1 MQIAKVRGTVV
12 STHKA
17 RSLTGVKLLLLQFID
32 AQGQLT
38 AKYEVAGDT
47 VGAGL
52 DEWVLVSRGSAARKE
67 SGYEER
73 PLDAMVVGIIDTVT
87 VDNRSIYSKKD
98 EYRQNQ

>member
-17 RSLTGVKLLLLQFID
+17 PSLTGVKFLFLQYVNLEGELLQEF
-32 AQGQLT
+32 
-38 AKYEVAGDT
+38 EVAADM

-52 DEWVLVSRGSAARKE
+52 NEWVLVSQGSAARIE
-67 SGYEER
+67 RGHEAR

-87 VDNRSIYSKKD
+87 VDNRRLYDKKN
-98 EYRQNQ
+98 EG

>member
-12 STHKA
+12 SNHKT

-32 AQGQLT
+32 EAGQLIPQC
-38 AKYEVAGDT
+38 EVAGDL

-52 DEWVLVSRGSAARKE
+52 DEWVLVSRGSAARVE
-67 SGYEER
+67 SGSESR

-87 VDNRSIYSKKD
+87 VDNRLLYSKKD
-98 EYRQNQ
+98 EYRS